1 MNDMPINQSTS
12 QPINYIL
19 HLADDALIMSQR
31 LSEWTG
37 HGPVLEQDIALT
49 NIALDYLGQAR
60 NFYQYAAQ
68 KQNEA
73 ESATGPQALL
83 PGGEERSGEVTEDS
97 LAMLR
102 LEHEFKNHLLVELPN
117 GDWGQTVL
125 KVFFFSAYQKL
136 LMQQLVH
143 CTDEQVKGIAEKS
156 LKEVSYHLRWSR
168 EWVLRLG
175 DGTAESHE
183 RMRLA
188 LEAVWMYTGE
198 LCVQPDYHQGWV
210 DYTAMKTD
218 WMEHVQHTLAEAT
231 LDAPVAA
238 GFQSGG
244 LYGRHTE
251 HLGYLLA
258 EMQYLQRVYP
268 NSEW

>member
-1 MNDMPINQSTS
+1 MNDTLK
-12 QPINYIL
+12 NYML
-19 HLADDALIMSQR
+19 HLADDSLVMSQR

-60 NFYQYAAQ
+60 NFYQYAAVLTGD
-68 KQNEA
+68 EA
-73 ESATGPQALL
+73 
-83 PGGEERSGEVTEDS
+83 TEDS

-117 GDWGQTVL
+117 GHWGQTVL
-125 KVFFFSAYQKL
+125 KVYFFSAYQKQ
-136 LMQQLVH
+136 LMQQLLSSL
-143 CTDEQVKGIAEKS
+143 DEQVRGIAEKS

-175 DGTAESHE
+175 DGTEESHE
-183 RMRLA
+183 RMRQA
-188 LEAVWMYTGE
+188 MEEVWMYTGE
-198 LCVQPDYHQGWV
+198 LFERPNYHQGWV
-210 DYTAMKTD
+210 DYNAIKTA
-218 WMEHVQHTLAEAT
+218 WMEEINQTFGAAT
-231 LDAPVAA
+231 LEVPALAF
-238 GFQSGG
+238 FQTSG
-244 LYGRHTE
+244 LHGRHTE

-258 EMQYLQRVYP
+258 EMQYLQRAYP

>member
-1 MNDMPINQSTS
+1 MKE
-12 QPINYIL
+12 YLL

-37 HGPVLEQDIALT
+37 HGPVLEQDIAMT

-60 NFYQYAAQ
+60 NFYQYAAEIINQ
-68 KQNEA
+68 SKV
-73 ESATGPQALL
+73 ATGSQAS
-83 PGGEERSGEVTEDS
+83 PSGGGLEGAGATEDS

-117 GDWGQTVL
+117 GDWAQSIL
-125 KVFFFSAYQKL
+125 KVFFFSTYQKR

-143 CTDEQVKGIAEKS
+143 CNDEQVRGIAAKS

-168 EWVLRLG
+168 EWVIRLG
-175 DGTAESHE
+175 NGTQESHE
-183 RMRLA
+183 RMLHA
-188 LEAVWMYTGE
+188 LEEVWMYTGE
-198 LCVQPDYHQGWV
+198 LFEQPSYHQAWV
-210 DYTAMKTD
+210 DYSIIKTA
-218 WMEHVQHTLAEAT
+218 WMEDLEKVFSEAT
-231 LDAPVAA
+231 LEIPTVAS
-238 GFQSGG
+238 FQKGG
-244 LYGRHTE
+244 LQGQHTE
-251 HLGYLLA
+251 HLGYILA

>member
-1 MNDMPINQSTS
+1 MLSH
-12 QPINYIL
+12 YLL

-60 NFYQYAAQ
+60 NFYQYAAVLTGA
-68 KQNEA
+68 EA
-73 ESATGPQALL
+73 
-83 PGGEERSGEVTEDS
+83 TEDS

-136 LMQQLVH
+136 LMQQLVN
-143 CTDEQVKGIAEKS
+143 CPDEQVRGIAEKS

-183 RMRLA
+183 RMRQA
-188 LEAVWMYTGE
+188 LDQVWMYTGE
-198 LCVQPDYHQGWV
+198 LFEQPDYQQGWV
-210 DYTAMKTD
+210 DYNAIKTA
-218 WMEHVQHTLAEAT
+218 WMETMWQTLEEAAIANST
-231 LDAPVAA
+231 GGGRLAA
-238 GFQSGG
+238 GFQTGG
-244 LYGRHTE
+244 LKGQHTE
-251 HLGYLLA
+251 HLGYILA
-258 EMQYLQRVYP
+258 EMQYLQRAYP
-268 NSEW
+268 NSTW

>member
-1 MNDMPINQSTS
+1 MNEPMKE
-12 QPINYIL
+12 YLL

-73 ESATGPQALL
+73 ESATGSQALL
-83 PGGEERSGEVTEDS
+83 PSGEERGGAATEDS

-117 GDWGQTVL
+117 GHWGQTVL

-136 LMQQLVH
+136 LMQQLVN
-143 CTDEQVKGIAEKS
+143 CPDEQVRGIAEKS

-175 DGTAESHE
+175 DGTTESHE
-183 RMRLA
+183 RMRQA
-188 LEAVWMYTGE
+188 LDQVWMYTSE
-198 LCVQPDYHQGWV
+198 LFEQPDYHQGWV
-210 DYTAMKTD
+210 DYNAIKTV
-218 WMEHVQHTLAEAT
+218 WMETVWQTLEEAT
-231 LDAPVAA
+231 IANSTGEGRLAA
-238 GFQSGG
+238 GFQTGG
-244 LYGRHTE
+244 LKGQHTE
-251 HLGYLLA
+251 HLGYILA
-258 EMQYLQRVYP
+258 EMQYLQRAYP
-268 NSEW
+268 NSTW